1 MAFHL
6 SDSGVLSMPNCP
18 GNLPARQ
25 ACRTLTRTIRKE
37 LPVAAIDYEA
47 EYNNRAHVPEHPE
60 IFLRWTR
67 DAELFR
73 AEALQAGRAEL
84 GLSYGDTP
92 RQFVDLFL
100 PETGEAAPLAMFVHG
115 GWWRSLDPSFHSH
128 VARGPTANGIMVAV
142 VGYDLCPTVTIA
154 DIIEQIRRA
163 CLFLW
168 QRFDRRVFVYGHSAG
183 GHLAGAMVATDWPAL
198 YPKAPA
204 NLVPA
209 GYSIS
214 GVFDLAPL
222 ISTSVNLDLRLDAA
236 AARQV
241 SPVFW
246 PLKPGHVFDAVV
258 GGLESNEFK
267 RQSRLITETWQGV
280 AQTRY
285 EEIAGKNHFTVIE
298 ALADPQSAMTARVTE
313 LAKSVAS

>member
-1 MAFHL
+1 M
-6 SDSGVLSMPNCP
+6 
-18 GNLPARQ
+18 
-25 ACRTLTRTIRKE
+25 
-37 LPVAAIDYEA
+37 AAIDYEA
-47 EYNNRAHVPEHPE
+47 EYNNRARVPEHPE
-60 IFLRWTR
+60 IFARWSR
-67 DAELFR
+67 NAELFR
-73 AEALQAGRAEL
+73 AEALKAGRAEL

-92 RQFVDLFL
+92 RQSLDLFL
-100 PETGEAAPLAMFVHG
+100 PEAGEAAPLAIFVHG

-128 VARGPTANGIMVAV
+128 VARGPAANGIMVAV

-163 CLFLW
+163 CVFLW
-168 QRFDRRVFVYGHSAG
+168 QRFGRRIFVYGHSAG

-198 YPKAPA
+198 YPKAPDK
-204 NLVPA
+204 LIPG

-214 GVFDLAPL
+214 GVFDLTPL
-222 ISTSVNLDLRLDAA
+222 IGTSVNQDLRLDAA
-236 AARQV
+236 EARKV

-267 RQSRLITETWQGV
+267 RQSRLIAQTWQGV

-298 ALADPQSAMTARVTE
+298 ALADPQSAMTARVAE
-313 LAKSVAS
+313 LAKSAGS